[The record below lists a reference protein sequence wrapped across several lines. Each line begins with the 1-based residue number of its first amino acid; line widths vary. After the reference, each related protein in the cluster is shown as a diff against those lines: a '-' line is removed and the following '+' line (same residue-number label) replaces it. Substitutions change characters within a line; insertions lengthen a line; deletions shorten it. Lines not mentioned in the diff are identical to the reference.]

1 MSVRSKAE
9 EALQNPNVQLF
20 LDLLAEA
27 EGASKGYRTLFGGST
42 IEDLSDHPRKFQ
54 EYYNSRADKIERTS
68 AAGRYQF
75 KQDSWDEQAKRLGL
89 TDFSPKSQ
97 DLAAIGLMMY
107 KPKVFEALKAGDFDT
122 AIKGF
127 GSFWASLPSSPHNQ
141 PHRSQA
147 WVNEKMQELQ
157 GRDLRAQHLAMAG
170 EPVTPRVPGAA
181 PANPRTPEPWQ
192 GVPFAVP
199 TVELSP
205 FEGIPPSTDQRAE
218 WQQLLDSVGQTNPML
233 NSLDAQPE
241 IFADPLV
248 QAGIDADANRAR
260 NEAVAAFTGNPVQ
273 QDISLPKA
281 LDASIRK
288 LLVDL

>member
-54 EYYNSRADKIERTS
+54 DYYNSRANKIERTS

-170 EPVTPRVPGAA
+170 EPVTPSVPGAA
-181 PANPRTPEPWQ
+181 PANPRSVEQWQ
-192 GVPFAVP
+192 GVPFTEP
-199 TVELSP
+199 TIELSP
-205 FEGIPPSTDQRAE
+205 FEGIPPTTDQPEGWRS
-218 WQQLLDSVGQTNPML
+218 QLANTGLNYVG
-233 NSLDAQPE
+233 AQPE

-248 QAGIDADANRAR
+248 QAGIDADADRAR
-260 NEAVAAFTGNPVQ
+260 NEAVAAFTGNPVH

>member
-54 EYYNSRADKIERTS
+54 DYYNSRADKVERTS

-147 WVNEKMQELQ
+147 WVNEKMQELR
-157 GRDLRAQHLAMAG
+157 GKDLRSQHMAMAG
-170 EPVTPRVPGAA
+170 EQVTPHAVSATS
-181 PANPRTPEPWQ
+181 RTPEPWQ
-192 GVPFAVP
+192 GVPHAVP
-199 TVELSP
+199 TIELSP
-205 FEGIPPSTDQRAE
+205 FEGIPLADQPE
-218 WQQLLDSVGQTNPML
+218 SGWKQMLQQINPTSPML
-233 NSLDAQPE
+233 IPLDGGADL
-241 IFADPLV
+241 FADPLV
-248 QAGIDADANRAR
+248 QASIDADANRAR

-273 QDISLPKA
+273 QDIPLPKA